1 MSSLVTEQRGVVL
14 PGRRRRLALF
24 ATFALMGGSAA
35 YLMPSAVAWEQAAAG
50 VTLLAVVAG
59 LSALWSP

>member
-1 MSSLVTEQRGVVL
+1 MSSLVIEQRGVVL

-24 ATFALMGGSAA
+24 TACALTGASAA

-50 VTLLAVVAG
+50 VALLAVVAG